1 MIKILMF
8 TVNSWHHAHLQCMI
22 QVAVCS
28 ALDAN
33 GGYSSTGIGG
43 WIRNEERLFNTTQ
56 RCGNQKRLDILQG
69 EVVKETSMRGRRG

>member
-1 MIKILMF
+1 MF
-8 TVNSWHHAHLQCMI
+8 TVNSWHHAHLQCVI

-43 WIRNEERLFNTTQ
+43 WIRNKERLFNTTQ
-56 RCGNQKRLDILQG
+56 RCGNQKRLYILRG
-69 EVVKETSMRGRRG
+69 EVVEGDKYAG